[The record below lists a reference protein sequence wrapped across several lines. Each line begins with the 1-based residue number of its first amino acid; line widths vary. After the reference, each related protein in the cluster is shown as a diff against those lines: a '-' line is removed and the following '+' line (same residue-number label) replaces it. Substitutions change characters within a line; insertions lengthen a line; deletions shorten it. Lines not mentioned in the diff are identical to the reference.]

1 MSPDNDNALKNVPP
15 SDDNDAKYMS
25 IGVTASKDGSVTQNN
40 IGPREAEPD
49 KADEESGDEF
59 DHVSDSREKFRLIMD
74 QMLNM
79 DDDEYDKK
87 YPPPPIYTPIYG
99 AWEAFKLLKELC
111 EDTDDEDE
119 AKEAEEV
126 ASSESQPT
134 KK

>member
-1 MSPDNDNALKNVPP
+1 MSLKNVPP

-40 IGPREAEPD
+40 LGPREAEPD

-59 DHVSDSREKFRLIMD
+59 DHVSDSREKYRLIMN
-74 QMLNM
+74 QMLGM
-79 DDDEYDKK
+79 DDEEYDKK
-87 YPPPPIYTPIYG
+87 YPPPPKSTRKSMGPE
-99 AWEAFKLLKELC
+99 EAFKLLKELC

-126 ASSESQPT
+126 APAESQPT